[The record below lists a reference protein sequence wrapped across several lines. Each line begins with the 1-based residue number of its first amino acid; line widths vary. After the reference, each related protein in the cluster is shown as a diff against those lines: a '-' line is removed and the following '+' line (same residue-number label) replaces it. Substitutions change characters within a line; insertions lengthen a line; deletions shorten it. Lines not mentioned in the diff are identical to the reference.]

1 MRPYQLYQLYK
12 SARVTISNEDFLK
25 EHARLVKVLE
35 SKTHADDRREA
46 ADQRREVFQQ
56 LGKRI

>member
-1 MRPYQLYQLYK
+1 VRPYELYQLYK
-12 SARVTISNEDFLK
+12 SAQVTLSDEEFLK

-46 ADQRREVFQQ
+46 ADQRREVFEQ